1 MANAVSSAWL
11 EALLAAT
18 LTHTIKASIMG
29 PSYVYSPSH
38 DTPSDLT
45 DVIGTVTLSGLV
57 APGGVLDANDAI
69 ASGLTVEA
77 MKSVWVYDDTD
88 SLLIVFFDQG
98 VGFDA
103 NPAGDV
109 NIIWP
114 DDVNIKIFPLG
125 GRP

>member
-1 MANAVSSAWL
+1 
-11 EALLAAT
+11 
-18 LTHTIKASIMG
+18 MG